1 MSKSDAVTHPS
12 LDSPLSLTNTT
23 VTLDDGSASQDPQ
36 DGGSVPA
43 PRDSSFLFNTSIPK
57 SNTTVSSDNTIA
69 ASLAENVDSPSRGLQ
84 DPVLTGPT
92 PTVPPTSTTKN
103 SDMDVD
109 EPASGTVQ
117 TSTTKNSDMDVVEPA
132 SATVQTLDPPPIDVD
147 EEKEE
152 VSTNVVEVAAPPWL
166 TAHHMDVYLQ
176 ECSIAKEWQ
185 LLVQSLYKFEEGNAI
200 KGVRH

>member
-69 ASLAENVDSPSRGLQ
+69 ASLAENVDSPSRGLH
-84 DPVLTGPT
+84 DPDLTGPT

-109 EPASGTVQ
+109 EPASG
-117 TSTTKNSDMDVVEPA
+117 
-132 SATVQTLDPPPIDVD
+132 TVQTLDPPPIDVD